1 MKKVLMLI
9 ILLITV
15 LLVLSCTNKVQE
27 VTDSTVTE
35 EVENSETITTTG
47 VTGDKVV
54 IENDK
59 FMPTDLL
66 VESGTTVEWVNK
78 DSVDHTVTFEN
89 GDLDEKMVVGATTTY
104 TFTEA
109 GTFGYFCQLHPGMQ
123 GSVIVS

>member
-1 MKKVLMLI
+1 MLI

-15 LLVLSCTNKVQE
+15 LLVFSCTNKVQE

>member
-15 LLVLSCTNKVQE
+15 LLVFSCTNKVQE